1 MADVYPALAHSE
13 LALKISTHRQSVSPA
28 LGGLAKK
35 ELVEKRGGRAV
46 ALLRSRSVHFYSSLG
61 NNPSTKPMRRQ
72 FCFRCRNNLSVVDLH
87 AATVVL

>member
-1 MADVYPALAHSE
+1 MADVYLALAHSE

-46 ALLRSRSVHFYSSLG
+46 ALLRSRAHVSIHPLA
-61 NNPSTKPMRRQ
+61 TIRQ
-72 FCFRCRNNLSVVDLH
+72 QNQCVFNSASGVE
-87 AATVVL
+87 TT

>member
-46 ALLRSRSVHFYSSLG
+46 ALLRSRAYISIHPLA
-61 NNPSTKPMRRQ
+61 TIRQ
-72 FCFRCRNNLSVVDLH
+72 QNQCVVNS
-87 AATVVL
+87 ASGVETT